1 MPWPFHRDG
10 LSEARMHVGQWFC
23 FGSTHA
29 RWSECVWILTLNIL
43 ARFSLT
49 VLLMKSGAI
58 WWQGQKINKNRET
71 QMAKLLFFQSKLVFT
86 PREPFAPFWSPRFL
100 KKGDTA
106 AETHT
111 LCTRVHTRTHS
122 NAQSVVIGYT
132 FSLGWQ
138 ECYFWEWACIWCCFI
153 IIDCNNK
160 ICGRTD
166 YLHPWAVIVIGGR
179 GWCDYDGHIHTAW
192 SKTLS
197 DCLHVYVC
205 ACLCA
210 REIGRLID
218 TDTECASVCALPT
231 P

>member
-1 MPWPFHRDG
+1 MKRKCIWVNGFVLG
-10 LSEARMHVGQWFC
+10 VT
-23 FGSTHA
+23 THA
-29 RWSECVWILTLNIL
+29 DRSACG
-43 ARFSLT
+43 FSPSTFWPVSHSLCF
-49 VLLMKSGAI
+49 
-58 WWQGQKINKNRET
+58 WWRVGLFDGRGKKIIKIE
-71 QMAKLLFFQSKLVFT
+71 KLRRQNYFFFQSKLVFT

-138 ECYFWEWACIWCCFI
+138 ECYFWEWACIWCCFV

-192 SKTLS
+192 GKTLS